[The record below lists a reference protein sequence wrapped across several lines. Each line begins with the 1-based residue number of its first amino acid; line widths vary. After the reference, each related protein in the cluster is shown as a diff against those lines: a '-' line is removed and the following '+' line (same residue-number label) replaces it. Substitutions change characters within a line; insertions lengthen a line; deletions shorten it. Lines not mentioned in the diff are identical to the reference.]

1 MSLSLFKARRSTVI
15 TMVVLAMLL
24 TMASV
29 AFAQTDPPEPVA
41 IELPIDEM
49 FGYLGTWI
57 TTFGPIV
64 LFLGMIPVALALLN
78 YVVGIIRKAFSG
90 GKSS

>member
-1 MSLSLFKARRSTVI
+1 MSLSLIKTRRSTII

-29 AFAQTDPPEPVA
+29 AFAQGDPEPVT
-41 IELPIDEM
+41 IDLPIDEM

-57 TTFGPIV
+57 TTFGPII
-64 LFLGMIPVALALLN
+64 LFLGMIPVALALLQ

-90 GKSS
+90 GGKSS

>member
-1 MSLSLFKARRSTVI
+1 MSLSLFKTRRSTII

-29 AFAQTDPPEPVA
+29 AFAQETEPVA

>member
-1 MSLSLFKARRSTVI
+1 MSLSLFKTRRSTII

-29 AFAQTDPPEPVA
+29 AFAQEEPVA